1 MNLRHSP
8 PSTAAGFV
16 PKERRISS
24 SEDSIGAYET
34 GL

>member
-8 PSTAAGFV
+8 PSMAAGFA
-16 PKERRISS
+16 PKERRTSS